1 MSFVFILTV
10 PKESLGPQR
19 KILSFYKV
27 LSANSELKHFLD
39 NCNYFLSTSLLAV
52 YADRNNLKIINDRYG
67 HEEGDFSIRLVG
79 QFLQDSIGKR
89 GVCGR
94 IGGNEFACLV
104 PCSDET
110 MSRDLYRTLHSAFD
124 IFNRTSEKAYNI
136 TVSTGFYLLPKDMD
150 STLPEML
157 AHADA
162 MLYEEKQKRDKNVA
176 KILPK

>member
-1 MSFVFILTV
+1 MKKGTSPSALSDSFCRI
-10 PKESLGPQR
+10 P
-19 KILSFYKV
+19 
-27 LSANSELKHFLD
+27 SAN
-39 NCNYFLSTSLLAV
+39 AV
-52 YADRNNLKIINDRYG
+52 SADASAAMNS
-67 HEEGDFSIRLVG
+67 HV
-79 QFLQDSIGKR
+79 
-89 GVCGR
+89 
-94 IGGNEFACLV
+94 LV

>member
-1 MSFVFILTV
+1 MKKGTSPSALSDSFCRI
-10 PKESLGPQR
+10 P
-19 KILSFYKV
+19 
-27 LSANSELKHFLD
+27 SAN
-39 NCNYFLSTSLLAV
+39 AV
-52 YADRNNLKIINDRYG
+52 SAD
-67 HEEGDFSIRLVG
+67 
-79 QFLQDSIGKR
+79 
-89 GVCGR
+89 
-94 IGGNEFACLV
+94 EFACLV

-162 MLYEEKQKRDKNVA
+162 MLYEEKQKRDTNVA

>member
-1 MSFVFILTV
+1 MKKGTSPSALSDSFCRI
-10 PKESLGPQR
+10 P
-19 KILSFYKV
+19 
-27 LSANSELKHFLD
+27 SAN
-39 NCNYFLSTSLLAV
+39 AV
-52 YADRNNLKIINDRYG
+52 SADASAAMN
-67 HEEGDFSIRLVG
+67 S
-79 QFLQDSIGKR
+79 
-89 GVCGR
+89 
-94 IGGNEFACLV
+94 
-104 PCSDET
+104 

-124 IFNRTSEKAYNI
+124 IFNRTNEKAYNI

>member
-1 MSFVFILTV
+1 MIVPQILSSCQMSFVFILTV

-27 LSANSELKHFLD
+27 LSVNSEL
-39 NCNYFLSTSLLAV
+39 V
-52 YADRNNLKIINDRYG
+52 YADLNNLKIINDRYG

-94 IGGNEFACLV
+94 IGGDEFACLV

>member
-1 MSFVFILTV
+1 M
-10 PKESLGPQR
+10 
-19 KILSFYKV
+19 
-27 LSANSELKHFLD
+27 
-39 NCNYFLSTSLLAV
+39 
-52 YADRNNLKIINDRYG
+52 
-67 HEEGDFSIRLVG
+67 HEERDFSIRLVG

-94 IGGNEFACLV
+94 IGGDEFAYLV

-124 IFNRTSEKAYNI
+124 IFNRTNEKAYNI
-136 TVSTGFYLLPKDMD
+136 TVSTGFYLLPKAMD

>member
-27 LSANSELKHFLD
+27 LSVNSELKHFLD

-52 YADRNNLKIINDRYG
+52 YADLNNLKIINDRYG

-79 QFLQDSIGKR
+79 QFLQDSIG
-89 GVCGR
+89 GD
-94 IGGNEFACLV
+94 EFACLV

>member
-1 MSFVFILTV
+1 MQLFSWHI
-10 PKESLGPQR
+10 
-19 KILSFYKV
+19 
-27 LSANSELKHFLD
+27 
-39 NCNYFLSTSLLAV
+39 LLAV
-52 YADRNNLKIINDRYG
+52 YADLNNLKIINDRYG
-67 HEEGDFSIRLVG
+67 HEERDFSIRLVG

-94 IGGNEFACLV
+94 IGGDEFAYLV

-124 IFNRTSEKAYNI
+124 IFNRTNEKAYNI

>member
-1 MSFVFILTV
+1 MKKIEYFCCL
-10 PKESLGPQR
+10 LG
-19 KILSFYKV
+19 LV
-27 LSANSELKHFLD
+27 L
-39 NCNYFLSTSLLAV
+39 
-52 YADRNNLKIINDRYG
+52 I
-67 HEEGDFSIRLVG
+67 
-79 QFLQDSIGKR
+79 
-89 GVCGR
+89 CGR
-94 IGGNEFACLV
+94 IGGDEFAYLV

-124 IFNRTSEKAYNI
+124 IFNRTNEKAYNI